1 MSATDW
7 ASIVT
12 ADRRHLVRSP
22 LAVRLIAGF
31 VAVAVVAVFVLA
43 GLTLWRTKHSV
54 GQLASER
61 QQATAD
67 AIAGTLELAYQQRS
81 SWETADPH
89 PAMML
94 AVQAGAALTVV
105 DTNGTTLE
113 LRSPMGNMPEMA
125 ANAHGPTRTAPIL
138 VDGEQVG
145 TAQVTFVSGELAQA
159 EMHVRDALSGTVAI
173 GALIAALVAAIV
185 AAPIA
190 LRIVRPLRR
199 VTDAA
204 QRLGDGDASARA
216 GEHRAPGEIGTL
228 NRAFD
233 HMAERLQA
241 NDVARRHLAADI
253 AHELRTPLTL
263 LQGGCE
269 EIIDGITEP
278 TIEHF
283 VQMHDDVLRLRR
295 LVDDLGTLAEAD
307 ATLAGPSLRIESC
320 DLAEIAAS
328 VADAL
333 RPLAEANQQQLNRKL
348 EPAIVDGDPA
358 RLSQIVAN
366 LLTNA
371 IKFCP
376 PGGVIEL
383 DVRPRGPQGT
393 PTLTVRD
400 NGPGILT
407 EDRPH
412 VFERFY
418 RSEASRP
425 IAGSGIGL
433 AVVAQLVKAHDGS
446 VALVDTKT
454 GTTIAVTFP
463 ISSQGVSP
471 NRAMPARAP
480 SGRDVRR
487 GTSR

>member
-1 MSATDW
+1 
-7 ASIVT
+7 
-12 ADRRHLVRSP
+12 VRSP
-22 LAVRLIAGF
+22 LAVRLIGGF

-54 GQLASER
+54 GQLARER
-61 QQATAD
+61 QQASTE
-67 AIAGTLELAYQQRS
+67 AIADTLGLAYQQTG
-81 SWETADPH
+81 SWDTADPH

-105 DTNGTTLE
+105 DNNGSALV
-113 LRSPMGNMPEMA
+113 LHNLMGNMPQMA
-125 ANAHGPTRTAPIL
+125 TSAHGPTRTAP
-138 VDGEQVG
+138 VVVQGEQVG

-173 GALIAALVAAIV
+173 GAVIAALVAALV

-204 QRLGDGDASARA
+204 QRLGDGDATARA

-228 NRAFD
+228 NRTFD
-233 HMAERLQA
+233 AMAERLQA
-241 NDVARRHLAADI
+241 NDVARRNLAADV

-269 EIIDGITEP
+269 EIIDGITQP
-278 TIEHF
+278 SIEHF

-307 ATLAGPSLRIESC
+307 AALAGPNVAVERC
-320 DLAEIAAS
+320 DLAEIAAGA
-328 VADAL
+328 ADAL
-333 RPLAEANQQQLNRKL
+333 RPLADANQQRMHRQL
-348 EPAIVDGDPA
+348 ESAIINGDPA
-358 RLSQIVAN
+358 RLAQIVTN

-371 IKFCP
+371 IKFTP
-376 PGGVIEL
+376 AGGAIEL
-383 DVRPRGPQGT
+383 DVRQNRVQREVA
-393 PTLTVRD
+393 LTVSD
-400 NGPGILT
+400 NGPGISV

-418 RSEASRP
+418 RGDTTRP
-425 IAGSGIGL
+425 VAGSGIGL
-433 AVVAQLVKAHDGS
+433 AVVAQLVKAHGGM
-446 VALVDTKT
+446 VELIDTPA
-454 GTTIAVTFP
+454 GTTVAATFP
-463 ISSQGVSP
+463 S
-471 NRAMPARAP
+471 A
-480 SGRDVRR
+480 
-487 GTSR
+487 

>member
-7 ASIVT
+7 ASTVT

-22 LAVRLIAGF
+22 LALRLIGGF

-54 GQLASER
+54 GQLARER

-67 AIAGTLELAYQQRS
+67 AIAGTLGLAYQQGG
-81 SWETADPH
+81 SWDTADPH
-89 PAMML
+89 PATML
-94 AVQAGAALTVV
+94 AVQAGAALTVL
-105 DTNGTTLE
+105 DNDGNTID
-113 LRSPMGNMPEMA
+113 LRNTIGNMPHMVT
-125 ANAHGPTRTAPIL
+125 NAHGPTRTAPVI
-138 VDGEQVG
+138 VQGQQVG
-145 TAQVTFVSGELAQA
+145 AARVTFVSGELAQA

-173 GALIAALVAAIV
+173 GAVIAALVAALV

-204 QRLGDGDASARA
+204 QRLGDGDATARA

-228 NRAFD
+228 NRTFD
-233 HMAERLQA
+233 AMAERLEA
-241 NDVARRHLAADI
+241 NDVARRNLAADV

-307 ATLAGPSLRIESC
+307 AALAGPNIAVERC
-320 DLAEIAAS
+320 DLAEIAAGA
-328 VADAL
+328 ADAL
-333 RPLAEANQQQLNRKL
+333 LPLAEANHQQVMRRL
-348 EPAIVDGDPA
+348 EPAIINGDPT
-358 RLSQIVAN
+358 RLAQIVTN
-366 LLTNA
+366 LLSNA
-371 IKFCP
+371 IKFTR
-376 PGGVIEL
+376 PGGTIDLSVGQNPE
-383 DVRPRGPQGT
+383 RRKA
-393 PTLTVRD
+393 TLTVRD
-400 NGPGILT
+400 DGPGIPI

-418 RSEASRP
+418 RGESTRP
-425 IAGSGIGL
+425 VAGSGIGL
-433 AVVAQLVKAHDGS
+433 AVVAQLVKAHGGT
-446 VALVDTKT
+446 VELADTAT
-454 GTTIAVTFP
+454 GTTIVATFP
-463 ISSQGVSP
+463 G
-471 NRAMPARAP
+471 A
-480 SGRDVRR
+480 
-487 GTSR
+487 

>member
-7 ASIVT
+7 VWVVT

-22 LAVRLIAGF
+22 LAVRLIGGF

-54 GQLASER
+54 GQLARER

-67 AIAGTLELAYQQRS
+67 AIADTLGLAYQQS
-81 SWETADPH
+81 SGWDAADPH
-89 PAMML
+89 LAMMF
-94 AVQAGAALTVV
+94 AVQAGASLTVV
-105 DTNGTTLE
+105 DNNGSALE
-113 LRSPMGNMPEMA
+113 LRNTMGNMPPMA
-125 ANAHGPTRTAPIL
+125 TDAHGPVRIAPVI
-138 VDGEQVG
+138 VQGEQVG

-159 EMHVRDALSGTVAI
+159 EMHVRDALSGTIAI
-173 GALIAALVAAIV
+173 GALIAALVAALI

-204 QRLGDGDASARA
+204 QRLGDGDATARA

-228 NRAFD
+228 NRTFD
-233 HMAERLQA
+233 TMAERLQA
-241 NDVARRHLAADI
+241 NEVARRNLAADV

-295 LVDDLGTLAEAD
+295 LVDDLSTLAEAD
-307 ATLAGPSLRIESC
+307 DALAGPNIAIQRC

-328 VADAL
+328 AADAL
-333 RPLAEANQQQLNRKL
+333 GPLAEANQQQVNRQL
-348 EPAIVDGDPA
+348 EPGIIDGDPN
-358 RLSQIVAN
+358 RLNQIVTN

-371 IKFCP
+371 IKFTQV
-376 PGGVIEL
+376 GGTIEVA
-383 DVRPRGPQGT
+383 VRQHPAQRQA
-393 PTLTVRD
+393 TLTVSD
-400 NGPGILT
+400 NGPGIALG
-407 EDRPH
+407 DRSH

-418 RSEASRP
+418 RSDSSRL

-433 AVVAQLVKAHDGS
+433 AVVAQLVKAHRGT
-446 VALVDTKT
+446 VELVDTPI
-454 GTTIAVTFP
+454 GTTIAATFP
-463 ISSQGVSP
+463 
-471 NRAMPARAP
+471 AA
-480 SGRDVRR
+480 
-487 GTSR
+487 

>member
-1 MSATDW
+1 M
-7 ASIVT
+7 
-12 ADRRHLVRSP
+12 RSP
-22 LAVRLIAGF
+22 LAMRLIAGF

-54 GQLASER
+54 GQLARER

-67 AIAGTLELAYQQRS
+67 AIADTLGLAYQQS
-81 SWETADPH
+81 DGWDQADPH

-94 AVQAGAALTVV
+94 AVQAGAALTVI
-105 DTNGTTLE
+105 DTNGNTLE
-113 LRSPMGNMPEMA
+113 LRNLMGNMPEMA
-125 ANAHGPTRTAPIL
+125 TNAQGPTRNAPVII
-138 VDGEQVG
+138 DGEQVG
-145 TAQVTFVSGELAQA
+145 TAHVTFISGELAQA
-159 EMHVRDALSGTVAI
+159 EMHVRDALSGTVVI
-173 GALIAALVAAIV
+173 GALIAALVAAVV

-204 QRLGDGDASARA
+204 QRLGDGDATARA
-216 GEHRAPGEIGTL
+216 GEHRATGEIGTL
-228 NRAFD
+228 NRTFD

-241 NDVARRHLAADI
+241 NDVARRHLAADV

-307 ATLAGPSLRIESC
+307 AALAGPSLKVEQC
-320 DLAEIAAS
+320 DLAEIAAT

-333 RPLAEANQQQLNRKL
+333 RPLAATNQQHLNRHF

-358 RLSQIVAN
+358 RLSQIIAN

-371 IKFCP
+371 IKFSP
-376 PGGVIEL
+376 PGGIIEL
-383 DVRPRGPQGT
+383 DVRPSGTRGT

-400 NGPGILT
+400 NGPGIRT

-418 RSEASRP
+418 RSEAARP

-433 AVVAQLVKAHDGS
+433 AVVAQLVKAHDGT
-446 VALVDTKT
+446 VELVDTNI

-463 ISSQGVSP
+463 TSLLPAVSP
-471 NRAMPARAP
+471 
-480 SGRDVRR
+480 
-487 GTSR
+487 T

>member
-1 MSATDW
+1 MCGVRSP
-7 ASIVT
+7 
-12 ADRRHLVRSP
+12 HRSP
-22 LAVRLIAGF
+22 LAVRLVAGF

-43 GLTLWRTKHSV
+43 GLTLWRSHYTV
-54 GQLASER
+54 GQLARER
-61 QQATAD
+61 QQATANV
-67 AIAGTLELAYQQRS
+67 IADTLALAHRQS
-81 SWETADPH
+81 GGWERADPH

-94 AVQAGAALTVV
+94 ALQAGAALTVV
-105 DTNGTTLE
+105 DTDGTTVE
-113 LRSPMGNMPEMA
+113 LRNPMDNMPEMA
-125 ANAHGPTRTAPIL
+125 TNAQGPVRTAPVI

-159 EMHVRDALSGTVAI
+159 ETHVRDALSGTVAI
-173 GALIAALVAAIV
+173 GALLAAFVAAIA

-190 LRIVRPLRR
+190 LRIVRPLSR

-204 QRLGDGDASARA
+204 QRLGDGDATARA

-241 NDVARRHLAADI
+241 NDVARRYLAADV

-263 LQGGCE
+263 LQGECE

-295 LVDDLGTLAEAD
+295 LVDDLGTLADAD
-307 ATLAGPSLRIESC
+307 AVLAGPSLKVEPC

-333 RPLAEANQQQLNRKL
+333 RPLAEANQQQLNRHL

-371 IKFCP
+371 IKFTP
-376 PGGVIEL
+376 PGGVIDL
-383 DVRPRGPQGT
+383 DVRPSRPQEAVT
-393 PTLTVRD
+393 MTVSD
-400 NGPGILT
+400 NGPGILSD
-407 EDRPH
+407 DRPH
-412 VFERFY
+412 VFDRFF
-418 RSEASRP
+418 RSDATRQV
-425 IAGSGIGL
+425 AGSGIGL

-446 VALVDTKT
+446 VELADTTT

-463 ISSQGVSP
+463 VSAL
-471 NRAMPARAP
+471 NARLL
-480 SGRDVRR
+480 DVTT
-487 GTSR
+487 GG

>member
-1 MSATDW
+1 M
-7 ASIVT
+7 
-12 ADRRHLVRSP
+12 
-22 LAVRLIAGF
+22 RLIAGF
-31 VAVAVVAVFVLA
+31 VAVSVVAVFVLA

-54 GQLASER
+54 GQLARER

-67 AIAGTLELAYQQRS
+67 VIADTLALAYQQS
-81 SWETADPH
+81 GGWDTADPH
-89 PAMML
+89 PAMMIAL
-94 AVQAGAALTVV
+94 QAGAALTVV
-105 DTNGTTLE
+105 GKNGSTLD
-113 LRSPMGNMPEMA
+113 LRNPMGNMPEMA
-125 ANAHGPTRTAPIL
+125 ANAQGPTRTALIV
-138 VDGEQVG
+138 VDGGQVG

-173 GALIAALVAAIV
+173 GALIAALVAAVV

-204 QRLGDGDASARA
+204 QRLGDGDAAARA

-228 NRAFD
+228 NRTFD
-233 HMAERLQA
+233 HMAGRLQA

-307 ATLAGPSLRIESC
+307 AALAGPSLKVEPC
-320 DLAEIAAS
+320 DLAEIAAG

-333 RPLAEANQQQLNRKL
+333 RPLAAGNQQQLSRHL
-348 EPAIVDGDPA
+348 EPVIVDGDPA
-358 RLSQIVAN
+358 RLSQIVTN

-371 IKFCP
+371 IKFSP
-376 PGGVIEL
+376 PGGEIEL
-383 DVRPRGPQGT
+383 DVRPRGPHRT

-400 NGPGILT
+400 NGPGILA
-407 EDRPH
+407 EDRAR
-412 VFERFY
+412 VFDRFY
-418 RSEASRP
+418 RSDAARP
-425 IAGSGIGL
+425 VAGSGIGL

-446 VALVDTKT
+446 VELVDTKI

-463 ISSQGVSP
+463 ISSQEH
-471 NRAMPARAP
+471 
-480 SGRDVRR
+480 
-487 GTSR
+487 

>member
-1 MSATDW
+1 M
-7 ASIVT
+7 
-12 ADRRHLVRSP
+12 
-22 LAVRLIAGF
+22 RLIAGF
-31 VAVAVVAVFVLA
+31 MAVAVVAVFVLA

-54 GQLASER
+54 GQLARER

-67 AIAGTLELAYQQRS
+67 AIADTLALAYQQNGG
-81 SWETADPH
+81 WDTTDPH

-105 DTNGTTLE
+105 DTNGIAID
-113 LRSPMGNMPEMA
+113 LRNSVGNMPAMVR
-125 ANAHGPTRTAPIL
+125 NAHGPTRTAPIF
-138 VDGEQVG
+138 VGGERVG

-173 GALIAALVAAIV
+173 GALIAALVAALV

-204 QRLGDGDASARA
+204 HRLGDGDATARA
-216 GEHRAPGEIGTL
+216 GEHRAPGEIGAL
-228 NRAFD
+228 NRTFD

-269 EIIDGITEP
+269 EIIDGITQP
-278 TIEHF
+278 TVEHF

-295 LVDDLGTLAEAD
+295 LVDDLGTLSEAD
-307 ATLAGPSLRIESC
+307 AALAGPSLKVEPC

-333 RPLAEANQQQLNRKL
+333 HPLAEANQQQLNRHL
-348 EPAIVDGDPA
+348 EPAVVTGDPA
-358 RLSQIVAN
+358 RLSQIVTN

-371 IKFCP
+371 IKFSP
-376 PGGVIEL
+376 PGGAIGL
-383 DVRPRGPQGT
+383 DVRPLGPHGT
-393 PTLTVRD
+393 PTLTVSD

-407 EDRPH
+407 QDRPH

-418 RSEASRP
+418 RSEAARP
-425 IAGSGIGL
+425 VAGSGIGL
-433 AVVAQLVKAHDGS
+433 AVVAQLVKAHGGS
-446 VALVDTKT
+446 VELVDSEV

-463 ISSQGVSP
+463 TSLT
-471 NRAMPARAP
+471 RAMRPVWRTADA
-480 SGRDVRR
+480 G
-487 GTSR
+487 

>member
-1 MSATDW
+1 MR
-7 ASIVT
+7 I
-12 ADRRHLVRSP
+12 
-22 LAVRLIAGF
+22 IAGF

-43 GLTLWRTKHSV
+43 GLTMWRTKHSV
-54 GQLASER
+54 GQLARER

-67 AIAGTLELAYQQRS
+67 AIADTLSLAYQQS
-81 SWETADPH
+81 GGWGTADPH

-94 AVQAGAALTVV
+94 ALQADVALTVV
-105 DTNGTTLE
+105 DTNGKTLD
-113 LRSPMGNMPEMA
+113 LRNPMSNMPEMA
-125 ANAHGPTRTAPIL
+125 ANARGPTRTAPII

-145 TAQVTFVSGELAQA
+145 TTQVTFVSGELGQA

-173 GALIAALVAAIV
+173 GALIAALVAALV

-204 QRLGDGDASARA
+204 QRLGDGDATARA
-216 GEHRAPGEIGTL
+216 GEHRAPGEIGAL
-228 NRAFD
+228 NRTFD

-241 NDVARRHLAADI
+241 NDVARRNLAADI

-278 TIEHF
+278 TVEHF

-295 LVDDLGTLAEAD
+295 LVDDLGTLAAAD
-307 ATLAGPSLRIESC
+307 AALAGPSLTVEPC
-320 DLAEIAAS
+320 DLAEIAAG

-333 RPLAEANQQQLNRKL
+333 RPLAEANQQQLNRHL
-348 EPAIVDGDPA
+348 EPALVTGDPA

-371 IKFCP
+371 IKFSP

-383 DVRPRGPQGT
+383 DVRPRGPHRT
-393 PTLTVRD
+393 PTLIVSD
-400 NGPGILT
+400 NGPGIPT

-418 RSEASRP
+418 RSAAARP

-433 AVVAQLVKAHDGS
+433 AVVAQLVKAHDGN
-446 VALVDTKT
+446 VELVDSKI
-454 GTTIAVTFP
+454 GTTITVTFP
-463 ISSQGVSP
+463 ISLK
-471 NRAMPARAP
+471 RAL
-480 SGRDVRR
+480 S
-487 GTSR
+487 SS